1 MQHRGRLEIFTD
13 EYEITSANVIDV
25 LQKALGTHLVN
36 VSDINELIEYE
47 KGDQPI
53 HGREKQSRKEIN
65 HKIVDNVAAEVT
77 DFWIAFAWGNPI
89 TLGQR
94 GNRWD
99 NPEEEA
105 KAINLLNECYTATN
119 NDTDTLKLARFIE
132 ICGVGY
138 TFIDINIDYEDGE
151 SYFTRDVLDPQNAFV
166 VRSSVYPDRRV
177 MLGVSFRKD
186 KEGNY
191 RFTAFTKDTRFEIS
205 AMKVINGKPVSNP
218 NDDEGRYWSERQRS
232 GEKNPLGKIPIIE
245 WVRSYDRMGVFEKQ
259 MDELDNL
266 NVLVSD
272 FTNDVD
278 QNTNAIIHTNDIEP
292 PLVEVEKEVLKDDGT
307 VEIIKDVVERKYQPG
322 EWVRTYTTQDGNK
335 PIIEAITSD
344 YDYSGMLSN
353 ILARRNLILQ
363 KCHVPITTDKTN
375 GATGVAMDAATGWS
389 DAETIASAQELITN
403 GCYIEEVRVVLCAI
417 RESVDL
423 AQDSILR
430 NLRACDVKPNVR
442 RPKTYE
448 MSIKVNSMATLIKT
462 GFAVEDVVGT
472 IPLFD
477 DPSSV
482 ILTSGDGVRK
492 YQETIFTQNE
502 QSEGEGEESR
512 KDVQSDK
519 TMADMSEQIQNSP
532 NLDGQQKQLE
542 VE

>member
-1 MQHRGRLEIFTD
+1 M
-13 EYEITSANVIDV
+13 A
-25 LQKALGTHLVN
+25 
-36 VSDINELIEYE
+36 
-47 KGDQPI
+47 
-53 HGREKQSRKEIN
+53 
-65 HKIVDNVAAEVT
+65 VT
-77 DFWIAFAWGNPI
+77 FS
-89 TLGQR
+89 
-94 GNRWD
+94 
-99 NPEEEA
+99 
-105 KAINLLNECYTATN
+105 
-119 NDTDTLKLARFIE
+119 DTDDEDNTIYTCFTRNSRFIVNSKNQITE
-132 ICGVGY
+132 Y
-138 TFIDINIDYEDGE
+138 
-151 SYFTRDVLDPQNAFV
+151 A
-166 VRSSVYPDRRV
+166 
-177 MLGVSFRKD
+177 
-186 KEGNY
+186 NY
-191 RFTAFTKDTRFEIS
+191 LE
-205 AMKVINGKPVSNP
+205 M
-218 NDDEGRYWSERQRS
+218 
-232 GEKNPLGKIPIIE
+232 IPIIE

-307 VEIIKDVVERKYQPG
+307 VEIVKDLVERKYQPG

-502 QSEGEGEESR
+502 QSE
-512 KDVQSDK
+512 
-519 TMADMSEQIQNSP
+519 
-532 NLDGQQKQLE
+532 
-542 VE
+542 

>member
-25 LQKALGTHLVN
+25 LQKALGTHLIN
-36 VSDINELIEYE
+36 VSDIDELIEYE

-99 NPEEEA
+99 DPEDEA

-138 TFIDINIDYEDGE
+138 TFIDINTDYEDGE

-166 VRSSVYPDRRV
+166 VRSSIYPDRRV

-218 NDDEGRYWSERQRS
+218 NDDKGRYWYERQRS
-232 GEKNPLGKIPIIE
+232 GEENPLGKIPIIE

-307 VEIIKDVVERKYQPG
+307 VEMVKDLVERKYQPG
-322 EWVRTYTTQDGNK
+322 EWVRTYTTQAGNK

-430 NLRACDVKPNVR
+430 NLRACDIKPNVR

-492 YQETIFTQNE
+492 YQETIFAQNE

-512 KDVQSDK
+512 KDVRSDK